1 MKITFEQDHYIHT
14 ADMSQTLEPGTNPD
28 ILPELR
34 VVVDSAL
41 YMISLYYDWR
51 EVQDWA
57 RKWEL

>member
-1 MKITFEQDHYIHT
+1 MKITLEQDHYIHT
-14 ADMSQTLEPGTNPD
+14 ADMSLTLESGTNPD

-34 VVVDSAL
+34 IVVDSAL